1 MTKSSSFNPRARLI
15 DALAYPHRASRKS
28 TDAVSCAIFGL
39 IVAVSLVTAGC
50 VAMQPRETMLVQQ
63 SRFGELERLMEG
75 RIEDQ
80 AAAPTAQLFY
90 LCFAHSKVKHYSKL
104 FPCLEHLQR
113 NIDQGDFRLYWFDFS
128 AAPAL
133 MRAEA
138 FMEFGDYAKAI
149 SEARTAYRLT
159 KTKKAYLQIKI
170 YALTAVALAHA
181 LNGDRKEAES
191 FAAELE
197 AVETGYPNNLMA
209 SDKYTGLAKVYMALR
224 NYPRALAAIKKDEE
238 TQGFKGFVD
247 LITGASLA
255 GQSLFTYWELPKR
268 YMLNKSLLE
277 TGEIAAAKAGY
288 DQLLQFPQTA
298 DNGDIY
304 WLILLDRGRIA
315 ELEGDRDE
323 AIDFYRRAIE
333 VIEQQRS
340 TINTEASKI
349 GFVGDKQDVYKHII
363 SPLLDAGRHA
373 EAFEYTERAKARAL
387 VDMLAERQ
395 RFAPKELDS
404 REIRKMLAQLAELE
418 ATSLVQEAEIDATQ
432 RTKRRRAVTKAREKI
447 VSAAPEL
454 ASLVTVL
461 PLSAAEIQ
469 GLIGYDEA
477 LVEYF
482 YEDDELVAFMVT
494 REAVRGIKLDGGD
507 LGDLVGTFRVALSDH
522 KSDAYLATAQKLY
535 RRLVAPLVGMLG
547 RPKLTIVPHG
557 ELHYLPFS
565 ALHDGRAFLIDR
577 FAVRLLPSGSV
588 LKYLKGR
595 GKPAPQELLVFGN
608 PDLGDPKWDLR
619 GAEAEALEI
628 ARRRSGSTVLLG
640 RKASETVIKKVG
652 GQFRYLHLASHGKF
666 NSDRPLESGILLAGD
681 GENDGRLTVSELY
694 DLKLNADLATL
705 SACETG
711 LGALR
716 NGDDVVGLTRGFL
729 YAGARA
735 IVASLW
741 PVSDEAT
748 YDLMTEFYAKL
759 QLSGKRDA
767 LRAAQR
773 EAREKYPHP
782 FFWAAFQI
790 TGDA

>member
-1 MTKSSSFNPRARLI
+1 MVNT
-15 DALAYPHRASRKS
+15 LAYPIRALLKS
-28 TDAVSCAIFGL
+28 TDAVSCAIPGL
-39 IVAVSLVTAGC
+39 IGAVLLLIAGC
-50 VAMQPRETMLVQQ
+50 VAMQPQETMLLQQ
-63 SRFGELERLMEG
+63 SRFGELEGLMES
-75 RIEDQ
+75 RIKDP
-80 AAAPTAQLFY
+80 AAAPTSQLFY
-90 LCFAHSKVKHYSKL
+90 LCFAHSKIKHYNKL
-104 FPCLEHLQR
+104 FPCLEHLQQ
-113 NIDQGDFRLYWFDFS
+113 NIDQGDFKLYWFDFS

-138 FMEFGDYAKAI
+138 FMEFGNYTKAI

-159 KTKKAYLQIKI
+159 KTKNAYLQMKI

-181 LNGDRKEAES
+181 LNGDRNEAES
-191 FAAELE
+191 FTAELE
-197 AVETGYPNNLMA
+197 AVDTSYPNNLMA
-209 SDKYTGLAKVYMALR
+209 SDKYTGLAKVYMALQ
-224 NYPRALAAIKKDEE
+224 NYSRALAAIKKDEE
-238 TQGFKGFVD
+238 SQGFKGFAD

-288 DQLLQFPQTA
+288 DQLLQLPRTK

-315 ELEGDRDE
+315 ELDGDRDK

-349 GFVGDKQDVYKHII
+349 GFVGDKQDVYKRII
-363 SPLLDAGRHA
+363 APLLGADRHT
-373 EAFEYTERAKARAL
+373 EAFEYAERAKARAL

-404 REIRKMLAQLAELE
+404 REIQEMLAQLAELE
-418 ATSLVQEAEIDATQ
+418 ATSLIQEAQIDATQ
-432 RTKRRRAVTKAREKI
+432 RATRRRAVTTAREKI

-469 GLIGYDEA
+469 GLIGPDEA

-482 YEDDELVAFMVT
+482 YEDDELVAFVVT
-494 REAVRGIKLDGGD
+494 REAVQGVKLDGGD
-507 LGDLVGTFRVALSDH
+507 LGELVRTFRVAISDY

-535 RRLVAPLVGMLG
+535 RRLVAPVVGMLG

-557 ELHYLPFS
+557 ELHYLPFN
-565 ALHDGRAFLIDR
+565 ALHDGQAFLIDR

-588 LKYLKGR
+588 LKYLKKR
-595 GKPAPQELLVFGN
+595 GNPAPQELLVFGN

-628 ARRRSGSTVLLG
+628 ARSRPGSTVLL
-640 RKASETVIKKVG
+640 RRNASETVIKKLG

-666 NSDRPLESGILLAGD
+666 NSDRPLESGLLLAGD
-681 GENDGRLTVSELY
+681 AENDGRLTVSELY
-694 DLKLNADLATL
+694 DLELNADLATL

-711 LGALR
+711 LGVLR
-716 NGDDVVGLTRGFL
+716 NGDDVVSLTRGFL

-759 QLSGKRDA
+759 ELSGKRDA
-767 LRAAQR
+767 LRAAQLEVR
-773 EAREKYPHP
+773 DKYPHP